1 MMKQNKLATKI
12 ISFFLCFT
20 IAFVS
25 FACLAPEAQAKSL
38 SSLKDEQAAINN
50 KIKDSENKIKE
61 LEKQQ
66 ARQEEIINELNSQ
79 ISQLNNQLEN
89 VRGQK
94 NIINGDIKETE
105 KKITALDE
113 EITQL
118 DAEILAKDKEIEET
132 IEIFCE
138 RIRANYV
145 AGETSVLEMFTAS
158 SSVSGFLNRLE
169 LFRRITQ
176 NDQALV
182 DELNREI
189 AEIEEMQKKLEEK
202 KKSVEEEKAALVVK
216 RNDLQSAENEL
227 NATQST
233 IIAKSKEVNKKLA
246 DLNYQTKK
254 LEVSIDKYNAEMD
267 KIDDEIEAFLK
278 EQASSSGSSGSSG
291 SSNAGSASSNITT
304 KGWQWPVP
312 YSNSYIT
319 SPYGYRNDPI
329 SGAYKFHS
337 GIDISMAG
345 AHGKKL
351 VATKSGTVIRA
362 VHSNSGYG
370 NYVMIDHGGGY
381 SSLYAHCSA
390 LAVSVGQKVSQGQ
403 VIAYI
408 GSSGYSTG
416 PHVHFEI
423 RYNGEKQNPSNYV
436 SK

>member
-1 MMKQNKLATKI
+1 MMKQNNFATKI

-25 FACLAPEAQAKSL
+25 FAYLAPEAQAKSL
-38 SSLKDEQAAINN
+38 SSLKDEQAAIND
-50 KIKDSENKIKE
+50 KIKDSEAKIKE

-94 NIINGDIKETE
+94 NIINSDIRVTE
-105 KKITALDE
+105 NKIRELDD
-113 EITQL
+113 EIAQL
-118 DAEILAKDKEIEET
+118 DAEILEKDKEIEDT

-176 NDQALV
+176 GDQQLV
-182 DELNREI
+182 DKLNKEI

-202 KKSVEEEKAALVVK
+202 KAAVEAEKAELVVK

-233 IIAKSKEVNKKLA
+233 IIAKSREVNKKLA

-278 EQASSSGSSGSSG
+278 EQASSSGSSSGS

-362 VHSNSGYG
+362 VHSSSGYG

>member
-1 MMKQNKLATKI
+1 MMKQNNFATKI

-20 IAFVS
+20 LVFVS
-25 FACLAPEAQAKSL
+25 FAAFAPETQAKSL
-38 SSLKDEQAAINN
+38 SSLRDQQAAI
-50 KIKDSENKIKE
+50 KDKVKDSEAKIKE

-66 ARQEEIINELNSQ
+66 ARQEDIIAE
-79 ISQLNNQLEN
+79 LNNQIAQLNEQLDN

-94 NIINGDIKETE
+94 SIINGDIKDTE
-105 KKITALDE
+105 KKIRELDE
-113 EITQL
+113 EIKQL
-118 DAEILAKDKEIEET
+118 DAEILEKDKEIEET

-138 RIRANYV
+138 RIRANYI

-158 SSVSGFLNRLE
+158 SSISGFLNRLE
-169 LFRRITQ
+169 LFRRVTK

-182 DELNREI
+182 DQLNKEI
-189 AEIEEMQKKLEEK
+189 AEIEEMQKKLKEK
-202 KKSVEEEKAALVVK
+202 KTSVEAEKAALVVK

-233 IIAKSKEVNKKLA
+233 IIAKSTEVNKKLA

-254 LEVSIDKYNAEMD
+254 LEVSLEKYNSEMD
-267 KIDDEIEAFLK
+267 KIEDEIEAFLK
-278 EQASSSGSSGSSG
+278 EQASSSGSSGGS
-291 SSNAGSASSNITT
+291 SSNAGSASSNVST

-312 YSNSYIT
+312 YSNSYIS

-337 GIDISMAG
+337 GIDITMAS

-351 VATKSGTVIRA
+351 VATKGGTVIRA

-381 SSLYAHCSA
+381 SSLYGHCSA
-390 LAVSVGQKVSQGQ
+390 LAVSVGDKVSQGQ

-423 RYNGEKQNPSNYV
+423 RYNGEKQNPSHYV

>member
-1 MMKQNKLATKI
+1 MMKQNNFATKI
-12 ISFFLCFT
+12 ISFVLCFT
-20 IAFVS
+20 LVFVS
-25 FACLAPEAQAKSL
+25 FAAFAPETHAKSL
-38 SSLKDEQAAINN
+38 SSLRDEQAAI
-50 KIKDSENKIKE
+50 KDKVKDSEAKIKE

-66 ARQEEIINELNSQ
+66 ARQEEIVAE
-79 ISQLNNQLEN
+79 LNNQIAQLNDQLDN

-94 NIINGDIKETE
+94 NIINGDIKDTE
-105 KKITALDE
+105 KKIAELDE
-113 EITQL
+113 EIRQL
-118 DAEILAKDKEIEET
+118 DAEILEKDKEIEET
-132 IEIFCE
+132 IAIFCE
-138 RIRANYV
+138 RIRANYI

-158 SSVSGFLNRLE
+158 SSISGFLNRLE
-169 LFRRITQ
+169 LFRRVTK

-182 DELNREI
+182 DQLNKEI

-202 KKSVEEEKAALVVK
+202 KTAVEAEKAALVVK

-233 IIAKSKEVNKKLA
+233 IIAKSTEVNKKLA
-246 DLNYQTKK
+246 SLNYQTKQ
-254 LEVSIDKYNAEMD
+254 LEVSLEKYNSEMD
-267 KIDDEIEAFLK
+267 KIEDEIEAFLK
-278 EQASSSGSSGSSG
+278 EQASSGSSGSSG
-291 SSNAGSASSNITT
+291 SSSNAGSASSNIST
-304 KGWQWPVP
+304 KGWAWPVP
-312 YSNSYIT
+312 YSNSYIS

-329 SGAYKFHS
+329 SGVYKFHS
-337 GIDISMAG
+337 GIDITMAS

-351 VATKSGTVIRA
+351 VATKGGTVIRA

-381 SSLYAHCSA
+381 SSLYGHCSA

-423 RYNGEKQNPSNYV
+423 RYNGEKQNPSHYV

>member
-1 MMKQNKLATKI
+1 MMKQNNSVTKI

-20 IAFVS
+20 LVFVS
-25 FACLAPEAQAKSL
+25 FAAIAPEAQAKSL
-38 SSLKDEQAAINN
+38 SSLRDEQEA
-50 KIKDSENKIKE
+50 IKDKITDSEDKIKE
-61 LEKQQ
+61 LNGQK
-66 ARQEEIINELNSQ
+66 ASQEEIINELNNQ
-79 ISQLNNQLEN
+79 IAILNDQLNN

-94 NIINGDIKETE
+94 NIINGDIRDTE
-105 KKITALDE
+105 KKITELDE

-118 DAEILAKDKEIEET
+118 DAEILAKDKEIEDT
-132 IEIFCE
+132 IAIFCE

-169 LFRRITQ
+169 LFRRVTQ

-202 KKSVEEEKAALVVK
+202 KKSVEAEKAALVVK

-233 IIAKSKEVNKKLA
+233 IIAKSNEVNKKLKE
-246 DLNYQTKK
+246 LNYQTKQLK
-254 LEVSIDKYNAEMD
+254 ISLTKYNDEMD
-267 KIDDEIEAFLK
+267 DIEAEIEAFLK
-278 EQASSSGSSGSSG
+278 EQASSGSSGSSG
-291 SSNAGSASSNITT
+291 SSNAGSASSNIST

-351 VATKSGTVIRA
+351 VATKGGTVIRA

-390 LAVSVGQKVSQGQ
+390 LAVSVGQRVSQGQ

-423 RYNGEKQNPSNYV
+423 RYNGEKQNPSHYV

>member
-1 MMKQNKLATKI
+1 MMKQNNFATKI

-20 IAFVS
+20 LVFVS
-25 FACLAPEAQAKSL
+25 FAALAPETHAKSL
-38 SSLKDEQAAINN
+38 SSLRDEQAEI
-50 KIKDSENKIKE
+50 KDKVKDSEAKIKE

-66 ARQEEIINELNSQ
+66 ARQEEIIAELNKQ
-79 ISQLNNQLEN
+79 IDQLNDQLDN

-94 NIINGDIKETE
+94 SIINSDIKEIE
-105 KKITALDE
+105 KKIKELDE
-113 EITQL
+113 EIKQL
-118 DAEILAKDKEIEET
+118 DAEIIEKDKEIEET

-138 RIRANYV
+138 RIRANYM
-145 AGETSVLEMFTAS
+145 AGETSILEMFTAS

-182 DELNREI
+182 DKLNKEI

-202 KKSVEEEKAALVVK
+202 KKSVEAEKAALVVK

-233 IIAKSKEVNKKLA
+233 IIAKSTEVNKKLA
-246 DLNYQTKK
+246 SINYQTKQ
-254 LEVSIDKYNAEMD
+254 LEISLDKYNSEMD
-267 KIDDEIEAFLK
+267 SIEAEIEDFLK
-278 EQASSSGSSGSSG
+278 QQAANNSSSGS
-291 SSNAGSASSNITT
+291 SSNAGSAPSNISK

-312 YSNSYIT
+312 YSNSYIS

-329 SGAYKFHS
+329 SGVYKFHS
-337 GIDISMAG
+337 GIDITMAG

-370 NYVMIDHGGGY
+370 NYVMIDHGGGF
-381 SSLYAHCSA
+381 SSLYGHCSA
-390 LAVSVGQKVSQGQ
+390 LAVSVGDKVSQGQ
-403 VIAYI
+403 VVAYI
-408 GSSGYSTG
+408 GSTGYSTG

-423 RYNGEKQNPSNYV
+423 RYNGEKQNPSHYV

>member
-1 MMKQNKLATKI
+1 MMKQNNSVTKI

-20 IAFVS
+20 LVFVS
-25 FACLAPEAQAKSL
+25 FAALAPEAQAKSL
-38 SSLKDEQAAINN
+38 SSLRDEQAAI
-50 KIKDSENKIKE
+50 KDKVKDSEAKIKE

-66 ARQEEIINELNSQ
+66 KRQEEIINELNNQ
-79 ISQLNNQLEN
+79 IAILNDQLDN

-94 NIINGDIKETE
+94 NIINGDIRDTE
-105 KKITALDE
+105 KKIAELDE
-113 EITQL
+113 EIKQL
-118 DAEILAKDKEIEET
+118 DAEILAKDKEIEDT
-132 IEIFCE
+132 IAIFCE

-169 LFRRITQ
+169 LFRRVTQ

-202 KKSVEEEKAALVVK
+202 KKSVEAEKAALVVK

-233 IIAKSKEVNKKLA
+233 IIAKSNEVNKKLA

-254 LEVSIDKYNAEMD
+254 LEVSLDKYNADMD
-267 KIDDEIEAFLK
+267 KIEDEIEAFLK
-278 EQASSSGSSGSSG
+278 EQASSGSSG
-291 SSNAGSASSNITT
+291 SSNAGSASSNIST

-351 VATKSGTVIRA
+351 VATKGGTVIRA

-390 LAVSVGQKVSQGQ
+390 LAVSVGQRVSQGQ

-423 RYNGEKQNPSNYV
+423 RYNGEKQNPSHYV